1 MIIGWSN
8 TKFGGRHVANPWE
21 QNSMKDNL
29 HVDDRAGEVL
39 NLARTRWLEASA
51 RASNLGCEL
60 FQPGSGYGDPEAR
73 MQDEHKLQSARL
85 EAERLFREYND
96 LERRTLESK
105 MVMLQRS
112 QRLATWASFA
122 VAATVGA
129 ATIVKTVID
138 LLK

>member
-1 MIIGWSN
+1 
-8 TKFGGRHVANPWE
+8 
-21 QNSMKDNL
+21 MKDNL
-29 HVDDRAGEVL
+29 QVDDRAGEAL

-51 RASNLGCEL
+51 RASNLASEL

-73 MQDEHKLQSARL
+73 IQDEHKLQSARL

-96 LERRTLESK
+96 LDRRTLESK
-105 MVMLQRS
+105 MVTLQRS

-122 VAATVGA
+122 VAPAVGA
-129 ATIVKTVID
+129 ATIIKTVID